1 MWFLIEMEF
10 KMISRTQT
18 ILTLCA
24 LTLASPTIAQEVNVY
39 SYREPALIQPL
50 MDAFTAETGVTVNV
64 AFLKKGLIERLRAEG
79 SRSPADLVFTVDI
92 SRLHGVVDAGLTQA
106 VKNEALTKNIPAE
119 FRDPENHWFGLT
131 TRARIIYASKDR
143 VAPNEVA
150 TYEGLADSKWKD
162 RICTRSGT
170 HSYMLALTAAYLHHH
185 GEAETLDWLKA
196 VKSNL
201 ARKPQ
206 GNDRAQVKAIWAGEC
221 DISLG
226 NTYYMGKMLSDPE
239 QQDWANSV
247 SVEFPTFADA
257 GTHVNVS
264 GMALTKSAPNR
275 DDAIRL
281 MEFLASPTA
290 QEIYAADNFEYP
302 IAPGTKADPL
312 VQSWGSFKADT
323 TNLTTIAKL
332 RAEALRLTEIADFDG

>member
-1 MWFLIEMEF
+1 MTRPTPALA
-10 KMISRTQT
+10 
-18 ILTLCA
+18 LCA
-24 LTLASPTIAQEVNVY
+24 LTLASTAVAQEVNVY

-50 MDAFTAETGVTVNV
+50 MDAFTAQTGVAVNV
-64 AFLKKGLIERLRAEG
+64 AFLNKGLIERLRAE
-79 SRSPADLVFTVDI
+79 SRRSPADLVFTVDI
-92 SRLHGVVDAGLTQA
+92 SRLHGVKDAGLTQP
-106 VKNEALTKNIPAE
+106 VQNDALTNNIPAE

-143 VAPNEVA
+143 VAPNEVT
-150 TYEGLADSKWKD
+150 TYEDLADSKWKD

-221 DISLG
+221 DIALG
-226 NTYYMGKMLSDPE
+226 NTYYMGQMLADPE

-247 SVEFPTFADA
+247 SVEFPIFEDA

-281 MEFLASPTA
+281 MAFLASPKA

-302 IAPGTKADPL
+302 IAPGTEADPL
-312 VQSWGSFKADT
+312 VQSWGGFAADT
-323 TNLTTIAKL
+323 VNLTTIAKL
-332 RAEALRLTEIADFDG
+332 RAEALRLTELADFDG

>member
-1 MWFLIEMEF
+1 MTRPTPALA
-10 KMISRTQT
+10 
-18 ILTLCA
+18 LCA
-24 LTLASPTIAQEVNVY
+24 LTLASTAVAQEVNVY

-50 MDAFTAETGVTVNV
+50 MDAFTAQTGVAVNV
-64 AFLKKGLIERLRAEG
+64 AFLNKGLIERLRAEG
-79 SRSPADLVFTVDI
+79 RRSPADLVFTVDI
-92 SRLHGVVDAGLTQA
+92 SRLHGVKDAGLTQP
-106 VKNEALTKNIPAE
+106 VQNDALTNNIPAE

-143 VAPNEVA
+143 VAPNEVT
-150 TYEGLADSKWKD
+150 TYEDLADSKWKD

-221 DISLG
+221 DIALG
-226 NTYYMGKMLSDPE
+226 NTYYMGQMLADPE

-247 SVEFPTFADA
+247 SVEFPIFEDA

-281 MEFLASPTA
+281 MAFLASPKA

-302 IAPGTKADPL
+302 IAPGTEADPL
-312 VQSWGSFKADT
+312 VQSWGSFEADAV
-323 TNLTTIAKL
+323 NLTTIAKL
-332 RAEALRLTEIADFDG
+332 RAEALRLTELADFDG